1 MNYLQIIGCEIDRT
15 CVPAQA
21 NIFMAQFEKHIYP
34 HIENKSILYLRYID
48 DIFIYGQEASKYYL
62 YF

>member
-34 HIENKSILYLRYID
+34 HIENKSIL
-48 DIFIYGQEASKYYL
+48 
-62 YF
+62 